1 MVLAAQHHARLCAL
15 VVALLHEAREGL
27 WGQQGKGGYLEP
39 LLLTGET
46 KAHDKRKALSSLA
59 DGSCLLAVGTHSLL
73 SVTSLLRL
81 GLVVLDES
89 QKFGVEQLE
98 KLSGL
103 MTANRPQGQQQPK
116 PPHLLNMTATPI
128 PRTLAAAVYGHMDV
142 SRLDEMPP
150 GRTPMVTKIVED
162 DTDVP
167 YKDPAT
173 VRHMDAMWK
182 DVLREL
188 TTDEGQR
195 GRTRC
200 KGPPSW
206 LAHKNKRRARTR
218 ERVPYQD
225 EEGGK

>member
-1 MVLAAQHHARLCAL
+1 MSTFIVDR
-15 VVALLHEAREGL
+15 
-27 WGQQGKGGYLEP
+27 
-39 LLLTGET
+39 
-46 KAHDKRKALSSLA
+46 
-59 DGSCLLAVGTHSLL
+59 
-73 SVTSLLRL
+73 
-81 GLVVLDES
+81 
-89 QKFGVEQLE
+89 F
-98 KLSGL
+98 
-103 MTANRPQGQQQPK
+103 TAYVPSFQ
-116 PPHLLNMTATPI
+116 
-128 PRTLAAAVYGHMDV
+128 DV